1 VKQNKMRR
9 TFVTFKKMKRVM
21 LYFFITITMLF
32 FLFPF
37 YWIVMTSI
45 QPKDALYAET
55 PNFIPRNA
63 SLDNYFN
70 VLGGGKVN
78 IAIALKNSLIV
89 AASVTIICIVF
100 GIFAAYA
107 FARLKF
113 KGSNIV
119 FVALIFAEM
128 LPPVALLIP
137 FYLIFKQLHLV
148 NTLKGLTIM
157 QTSWLLP
164 IVTWILYSY
173 FKTIP
178 SDLEDSARIDG
189 ASKVGALMKI
199 IVPVSLPGIVSSGVI
214 CFVFS
219 MGEFMGAMAI
229 VNVTRVH
236 TLPLALAQFVT
247 KYSIEYGKITAS
259 AVLAVIFPLAFVL
272 IFQRYIIKGLTA
284 GAVKE

>member
-1 VKQNKMRR
+1 MKSKFFTAKIR
-9 TFVTFKKMKRVM
+9 KKIII
-21 LYFFITITMLF
+21 YFFLMLTMAF

-37 YWIVMTSI
+37 YWIVITSI
-45 QPKDALYAET
+45 QPKDQLYAPT
-55 PNFIPRNA
+55 PNFIPK
-63 SLDNYFN
+63 N
-70 VLGGGKVN
+70 VNLEHYKNILGAGKVN

-89 AASVTIICIVF
+89 ALSVTVVCIVF
-100 GIFAAYA
+100 GNFAAYA
-107 FARLKF
+107 FARLRF
-113 KGSNIV
+113 KGANIL
-119 FVALIFAEM
+119 FVALIFAQM

-137 FYLIFKQLHLV
+137 FYLIFKQVGLT
-148 NTLKGLTIM
+148 NTLQGLVIM

-178 SDLEDSARIDG
+178 KDLEDSARIDG
-189 ASKVGALMKI
+189 ASKVGALIRI

-229 VNVTRVH
+229 VNVTRFH

-247 KYSIEYGKITAS
+247 KYSIQYGNITAS
-259 AVLAVIFPLAFVL
+259 AVLAVIFPVAFVL

>member
-1 VKQNKMRR
+1 MQKTRFTQK
-9 TFVTFKKMKRVM
+9 TAKRIL
-21 LYFFITITMLF
+21 LYFFVILTMAF

-37 YWIVMTSI
+37 YWILVTSI
-45 QPKDALYAET
+45 QPKGQLYLPT
-55 PNFIPRNA
+55 PNFIPRNVN
-63 SLDNYFN
+63 LENYFD

-89 AASVTIICIVF
+89 AIVTTAICIIF

-113 KGSNIV
+113 KGSNLV
-119 FVALIFAEM
+119 FIALIFVEM

-137 FYLIFKQLHLV
+137 FYLILRQLNLT
-148 NTLKGLTIM
+148 NTLQGLVVI
-157 QTSWLLP
+157 QVSWLLP

-178 SDLEDSARIDG
+178 KDLEDSARIDG
-189 ASKVGALMKI
+189 ASKVGALIKI
-199 IVPVSLPGIVSSGVI
+199 IVPLSLPGVVSSGVI

-229 VNVTRVH
+229 INVQRVQ

-259 AVLAVIFPLAFVL
+259 AMLAIIFPVIFVL

>member
-1 VKQNKMRR
+1 M
-9 TFVTFKKMKRVM
+9 KMKIFTLKRLKRIM
-21 LYFFITITMLF
+21 LYFFLTITMIF

-37 YWIVMTSI
+37 YWIVTTSI
-45 QPKDALYAET
+45 QPNDQLYAPT
-55 PNFIPRNA
+55 PNFIPRDITF
-63 SLDNYFN
+63 DNYVN
-70 VLGGGKVN
+70 ILGAGKVN
-78 IAIALKNSLIV
+78 IAIALQNSLIV
-89 AASVTIICIVF
+89 AVAVTVVCIVF
-100 GIFAAYA
+100 GIFSAYA

-113 KGSNIV
+113 RGSNIV
-119 FVALIFAEM
+119 FMALIFAEM

-137 FYLIFKQLHLV
+137 FYLIFKQLKLV
-148 NTLKGLTIM
+148 NTLQGLVIM
-157 QTSWLLP
+157 QVSWLLP

-178 SDLEDSARIDG
+178 KDLEDSARIDG

-199 IVPVSLPGIVSSGVI
+199 IVPVSLPGMVSSGVI

-229 VNVTRVH
+229 VNVSRTH

-247 KYSIEYGKITAS
+247 KYSIEYGNITAS
-259 AVLAVIFPLAFVL
+259 AVLAVIFPVLFVL
-272 IFQRYIIKGLTA
+272 IFQRYIVKGLTA

>member
-1 VKQNKMRR
+1 MKWNN
-9 TFVTFKKMKRVM
+9 MKRKLFTLKRLKRIL
-21 LYFFITITMLF
+21 LYFLIILTLVF

-37 YWIVMTSI
+37 YWVVMTSI
-45 QPKDALYAET
+45 QPKEQLYEPT
-55 PNFIPRNA
+55 PNFIPRNITFE
-63 SLDNYFN
+63 NYFSI
-70 VLGGGKVN
+70 LGGGKIN
-78 IAIALKNSLIV
+78 IILALRNSLIV
-89 AASVTIICIVF
+89 AISVTIICIIF

-113 KGSNIV
+113 RGSNIV
-119 FVALIFAEM
+119 FVLLIFIEM

-137 FYLIFKQLHLV
+137 FYLIFKQLNLT
-148 NTLKGLTIM
+148 NTLQGLVIM

-178 SDLEDSARIDG
+178 RDLEDSARIDG

-199 IVPVSLPGIVSSGVI
+199 IVPISLPGMVSSGVI

-229 VNVTRVH
+229 INVNRFH
-236 TLPLALAQFVT
+236 TLPLILSQFIT

-259 AVLAVIFPLAFVL
+259 ATLAVIFPILFVL
-272 IFQRYIIKGLTA
+272 IFQRHIVKGLTA

>member
-1 VKQNKMRR
+1 MRKSFF
-9 TFVTFKKMKRVM
+9 TLKNAKRVL
-21 LYFFITITMLF
+21 LYFCVIITMLF

-37 YWIVMTSI
+37 YWILITSI
-45 QPKDALYAET
+45 QPKGQLYLPT
-55 PNFIPRNA
+55 PNFIPRDIT
-63 SLDNYFN
+63 LENYIS

-78 IAIALKNSLIV
+78 IAIALGNSLIV
-89 AASVTIICIVF
+89 AASVTIVCIVF

-107 FARLKF
+107 FARLRF
-113 KGSNIV
+113 RGANIV
-119 FVALIFAEM
+119 FIALIFVEM

-137 FYLIFKQLHLV
+137 FYLLFKQLYLV
-148 NTLKGLTIM
+148 NTLQGLIIM

-173 FKTIP
+173 FRTIP
-178 SDLEDSARIDG
+178 KDLEDSARIDG

-199 IVPVSLPGIVSSGVI
+199 IVPLSLPGVVSSAVI

-219 MGEFMGAMAI
+219 MGEFMGAMALI
-229 VNVTRVH
+229 NVQRVQ

-259 AVLAVIFPLAFVL
+259 AILAIIFPVIFVL

>member
-1 VKQNKMRR
+1 MKTKFIAR
-9 TFVTFKKMKRVM
+9 KKII
-21 LYFFITITMLF
+21 LYFFLIITMAF

-37 YWIVMTSI
+37 YWIVLTSI
-45 QPKDALYAET
+45 QPKDQLYAPT
-55 PNFIPRNA
+55 PNFIPENITI
-63 SLDNYFN
+63 DNYISI
-70 VLGGGKVN
+70 LGAGRVN

-89 AASVTIICIVF
+89 AVSVTVICIVF
-100 GIFAAYA
+100 GNFAAYA
-107 FARLKF
+107 FARLRF
-113 KGSNIV
+113 KGSNIL
-119 FVALIFAEM
+119 FYALIFVEM

-137 FYLIFKQLHLV
+137 FYLIFKQVGLT
-148 NTLKGLTIM
+148 NTLQGLVVM

-173 FKTIP
+173 YKTIP
-178 SDLEDSARIDG
+178 KDLEDAARIDG
-189 ASKVGALMKI
+189 ASKIGALMRI
-199 IVPVSLPGIVSSGVI
+199 IVPVSLPGLVSSGVI

-229 VNVTRVH
+229 VNVTRLH

-259 AVLAVIFPLAFVL
+259 AVLAIIFPVAFVF
-272 IFQRYIIKGLTA
+272 IFQRYIVKGLTE

>member
-1 VKQNKMRR
+1 MRSKFFTAKLR
-9 TFVTFKKMKRVM
+9 KKII
-21 LYFFITITMLF
+21 LYFFLILTMAF

-45 QPKDALYAET
+45 QPKDQLYAPT
-55 PNFIPRNA
+55 PNFIPK
-63 SLDNYFN
+63 N
-70 VLGGGKVN
+70 VNLEHYKNILGAGKVN

-89 AASVTIICIVF
+89 AISVTVVCIVF
-100 GIFAAYA
+100 GNFAAYA
-107 FARLKF
+107 FARLRF
-113 KGSNIV
+113 RGSNALFI
-119 FVALIFAEM
+119 ALIFAQM

-137 FYLIFKQLHLV
+137 FYLLFKQVGLT
-148 NTLKGLTIM
+148 NTLQGLVIM

-178 SDLEDSARIDG
+178 KDLEDSARIDG
-189 ASKVGALMKI
+189 ASKVGALIRI

-219 MGEFMGAMAI
+219 MGEFMGAMAL
-229 VNVTRVH
+229 VNVTRFH

-247 KYSIEYGKITAS
+247 KYSIQYGNITAS
-259 AVLAVIFPLAFVL
+259 AVLTIIFPVAFVL
-272 IFQRYIIKGLTA
+272 IFQRYIIRGLTA

>member
-1 VKQNKMRR
+1 MRR
-9 TFVTFKKMKRVM
+9 RILSLYGAKRLM
-21 LYFFITITMLF
+21 LYFFVTLTMIF

-37 YWIVMTSI
+37 YWILITSI
-45 QPKDALYAET
+45 QPKGQLYLPT
-55 PNFIPRNA
+55 PNFIPRNITF
-63 SLDNYFN
+63 DNFIS

-78 IAIALKNSLIV
+78 IVIALKNSLVV
-89 AASVTIICIVF
+89 AAATTIVCIVF

-113 KGSNIV
+113 KGSNVV
-119 FVALIFAEM
+119 FIALIFVEM

-137 FYLIFKQLHLV
+137 FYLIFKQLNLT
-148 NTLKGLTIM
+148 NTLQGLIIM

-178 SDLEDSARIDG
+178 KELEDSARIDG
-189 ASKVGALMKI
+189 ASKVGALVKI
-199 IVPVSLPGIVSSGVI
+199 IVPLSLPGVVSSAVI

-229 VNVTRVH
+229 INVQRVQ
-236 TLPLALAQFVT
+236 TLPLALAQFVS
-247 KYSIEYGKITAS
+247 KYSIEYGNITAS
-259 AVLAVIFPLAFVL
+259 AILAIIFPVIFVL

>member
-1 VKQNKMRR
+1 MKNRLLKQTAIDKII
-9 TFVTFKKMKRVM
+9 
-21 LYFFITITMLF
+21 LYFFLTITMIF

-45 QPKDALYAET
+45 QPKGQLYSLT
-55 PNFIPRNA
+55 PNFIPK
-63 SLDNYFN
+63 DVTIENYISI
-70 VLGGGKVN
+70 LGAGKVN

-89 AASVTIICIVF
+89 AISVTVVCIFF

-113 KGSNIV
+113 KGSNSM
-119 FVALIFAEM
+119 FVALIFAQM

-137 FYLIFKQLHLV
+137 FYLIFKQVGLT
-148 NTLKGLTIM
+148 NTLQGLIVM
-157 QTSWLLP
+157 QISWLLP
-164 IVTWILYSY
+164 IVIWILYSY

-178 SDLEDSARIDG
+178 DDLENSARIDG
-189 ASKVGALMKI
+189 ASKVEALLRI
-199 IVPVSLPGIVSSGVI
+199 IVPISLPGLVSSGVI

-219 MGEFMGAMAI
+219 MGEFMSAMAI
-229 VNVTRVH
+229 VNVTRLH

-259 AVLAVIFPLAFVL
+259 AVLAILFPVLFVL
-272 IFQRYIIKGLTA
+272 IFQRYIVRGLTA
-284 GAVKE
+284 GAVKA

>member
-1 VKQNKMRR
+1 
-9 TFVTFKKMKRVM
+9 MKRKILSLQGAKRLM
-21 LYFFITITMLF
+21 LYFFVTLTMLF

-37 YWIVMTSI
+37 YWILITSI
-45 QPKDALYAET
+45 QPKGQLYLPT
-55 PNFIPRNA
+55 PNFIPRNITI
-63 SLDNYFN
+63 DNFIS

-78 IAIALKNSLIV
+78 IAIALKNSLVV
-89 AASVTIICIVF
+89 AVITTAVCIIF

-113 KGSNIV
+113 KGSNVV
-119 FVALIFAEM
+119 FIALIFVEM

-137 FYLIFKQLHLV
+137 FYLIFKQLSLT
-148 NTLKGLTIM
+148 NTLQGLIIM

-178 SDLEDSARIDG
+178 KDLEDSARIDG
-189 ASKVGALMKI
+189 ASKVGALVKI
-199 IVPVSLPGIVSSGVI
+199 IVPLSLPGVVSSAVI

-229 VNVTRVH
+229 INVQKVQ

-247 KYSIEYGKITAS
+247 KYSIEYGNITAS
-259 AVLAVIFPLAFVL
+259 AVLTIIFPVIFVL

>member
-1 VKQNKMRR
+1 MKNRFLKR
-9 TFVTFKKMKRVM
+9 TVTDKIM
-21 LYFFITITMLF
+21 LYFFLTITMIF

-45 QPKDALYAET
+45 QPKGQLYALT
-55 PNFIPRNA
+55 PNFIPK
-63 SLDNYFN
+63 DVTIENYISI
-70 VLGGGKVN
+70 LGAGKVN

-89 AASVTIICIVF
+89 AISVTAVCIFF

-113 KGSNIV
+113 KGSNSM
-119 FVALIFAEM
+119 FVALIFAQM

-137 FYLIFKQLHLV
+137 FYLIFKQLGLT
-148 NTLKGLTIM
+148 NTLQGLIVM

-178 SDLEDSARIDG
+178 DDLENSARIDG
-189 ASKVGALMKI
+189 ASKVEALLRI
-199 IVPVSLPGIVSSGVI
+199 IVPISLPGLVSSGVI

-229 VNVTRVH
+229 VNVTRLH

-259 AVLAVIFPLAFVL
+259 AVLAILFPVLFVL
-272 IFQRYIIKGLTA
+272 IFQRYIVRGLTA
-284 GAVKE
+284 GAVKA

>member
-1 VKQNKMRR
+1 MYEVNSPHISTKN
-9 TFVTFKKMKRVM
+9 
-21 LYFFITITMLF
+21 IT
-32 FLFPF
+32 
-37 YWIVMTSI
+37 
-45 QPKDALYAET
+45 
-55 PNFIPRNA
+55 
-63 SLDNYFN
+63 LDNYIN
-70 VLGGGKVN
+70 ILGAGRVN

-89 AASVTIICIVF
+89 AVSVTVICIMF

-113 KGSNIV
+113 KGSDIL
-119 FVALIFAEM
+119 FIALIFAEM

-137 FYLIFKQLHLV
+137 FYLIFKQVGLT
-148 NTLKGLTIM
+148 NTLQGLVVM

-164 IVTWILYSY
+164 VVTWILYSY

-178 SDLEDSARIDG
+178 KDLEDSARIDG
-189 ASKVGALMKI
+189 ASKVGALIRI
-199 IVPVSLPGIVSSGVI
+199 IVPLSLPGLVSAGVI

-229 VNVTRVH
+229 VNVTRLH
-236 TLPLALAQFVT
+236 TLPLALAQFIT

-259 AVLAVIFPLAFVL
+259 AVLTIIFPVAFVL
-272 IFQRYIIKGLTA
+272 IFQRYIVRGLTA